1 MSVLEPMG
9 EVGPP
14 IEVGAVAT
22 SSRRERSGKP
32 KKRVSKHLR
41 DNRTAYLMIAPMVIL
56 LSVFVIWPL
65 IYAIYLSGF
74 EISFYKDPTFVGLQ
88 FYQYVLEDP
97 RFWKS
102 LGVGLY
108 FAILVV
114 PLGMAISLLIASFI
128 KTLSRRV
135 ASYMKTTI
143 YVPAVVSTVVA
154 SVLFVFIYQDQGV
167 ANWFLSFLNLGPIAW
182 LNDPAIALPAIAV
195 PAIWL
200 GLGITTLIMLAGLLD
215 IPESYYEAA
224 ELEGAGFFKRTWYIT
239 LPLLKNILLYLFVT
253 GFVAALQMLDLPLV
267 MTNGGPV
274 GATTTPNLFIF
285 NAFRD
290 GTPYSTS
297 FSLTAALL
305 LFAVLGSISA
315 LVFRLINS
323 DKAVDG

>member
-1 MSVLEPMG
+1 MPVAGLSIVDDRRVRSACTALAGVL
-9 EVGPP
+9 
-14 IEVGAVAT
+14 
-22 SSRRERSGKP
+22 
-32 KKRVSKHLR
+32 
-41 DNRTAYLMIAPMVIL
+41 
-56 LSVFVIWPL
+56 
-65 IYAIYLSGF
+65 
-74 EISFYKDPTFVGLQ
+74 
-88 FYQYVLEDP
+88 
-97 RFWKS
+97 
-102 LGVGLY
+102 GLY

-114 PLGMAISLLIASFI
+114 PLGMVISLLIASFI

-224 ELEGAGFFKRTWYIT
+224 ELEGAGFIKRTWYIT

-305 LFAVLGSISA
+305 LFAVLGTISA